1 MADRPSFR
9 ERIKAHTQNAWA
21 QAAREAAASFA
32 ADIGRRPIV
41 VPETCKLAMP
51 EFIPAVDPRYF
62 YPDHLAELFDVFE
75 AIERAARGEGPP
87 VKAIVCVPPQHGKS
101 TAVHTWLARFIGRF
115 PHLEN
120 AYCSYGATF
129 AETQSRKI
137 RNYAERAGIE
147 LSEDSSSKAEWLTPH
162 GGGLRAVG
170 IGGGLTGNPI
180 TGVGVIDDPVKDRVQ
195 AESVGERN
203 KQWEWKSD
211 VFDTRLAENASEI
224 VVMTRWHVD
233 DMVGRLKKQHAGSK
247 ILRVIELKAISTNPD
262 GSERALAPKLKS
274 LDFLREK
281 RRKSTVYSWEGMFQQ
296 NPLTRGGAVF
306 GDLDSACLV
315 SPAEVPRHGRTVIGV
330 DLAYTARTSADY
342 TVALVLREANGAR
355 WVVEVLR
362 FQKDA
367 TDGVD
372 ELQAISAR
380 YPNAPMLWHGSTTE
394 VGGAKMI
401 AKLGLRR
408 LRAELAQGD
417 KFVRAQEAA
426 GAWKAGDIRVPVGLP
441 WTQDFLDEVQTF
453 TGVGDTND
461 DQVDALSSAWTAL
474 GTFVKVQPEAGEA
487 LGFAP
492 LGPSDMGNMSGW

>member
-1 MADRPSFR
+1 MADRPSYR
-9 ERIKAHTQNAWA
+9 ERIRAHTRSVWA
-21 QAAREAAASFA
+21 DAAREAAQSFA
-32 ADIGRRPIV
+32 ADMGRRPIV
-41 VPETCKLAMP
+41 VPELCKLAMP
-51 EFIPAVDPRYF
+51 EFIPSVDPRYF
-62 YPDHLAELFDVFE
+62 FPEHLRELFDVFE
-75 AIERAARGEGPP
+75 DIERAARGEGPP

-147 LSEDSSSKAEWLTPH
+147 LSDDSSSKAEWLTPH

-180 TGVGVIDDPVKDRVQ
+180 SGVGVIDDPIKDRVQ

-211 VFDTRLAENASEI
+211 VFDTRLSETASEI

-233 DMVGRLKKQHAGSK
+233 DMVGRLKKNFGSK
-247 ILRVIELKAISTNPD
+247 YRVIELKAISTNPD
-262 GSERALAPKLKS
+262 GTERALAPKLKS
-274 LDFLREK
+274 LDFLREQ
-281 RRKSTVYSWEGMFQQ
+281 RRKRTSYSWEGMFQQ

-306 GDLDSACLV
+306 GDLDTSCLV
-315 SPAEVPRHGRTVIGV
+315 LPSDVPRHGRTVIGV
-330 DLAYTARTSADY
+330 DLAYTASTSADY
-342 TVALVLREANGAR
+342 TVAVVLREANGAR

-367 TDGVD
+367 TDGID
-372 ELQAISAR
+372 ELRALSAR
-380 YPNAPMLWHGSTTE
+380 YPNAPLLWHGSTTE

-408 LRAELAQGD
+408 LRAVLADGD

-426 GAWKAGDIRVPVGLP
+426 GAWKAGDVRVPIGLP

-453 TGVGDTND
+453 TGVGDVHD
-461 DQVDALSSAWTAL
+461 DQVDALSSGWTAL
-474 GTFVKVQPEAGEA
+474 GTFQKASPPEGKPQ
-487 LGFAP
+487 GFTP
-492 LGPSDMGNMSGW
+492 LGTSDMGSMNGW

>member
-1 MADRPSFR
+1 MADRPSYR
-9 ERIKAHTQNAWA
+9 ERIRAHTRNAWA
-21 QAAREAAASFA
+21 EAAREAASAFA
-32 ADIGRRPIV
+32 ADLGRRPIV
-41 VPETCKLAMP
+41 VPELCKLAMS

-62 YPDHLAELFDVFE
+62 YPDHLAELFEVFE
-75 AIERAARGEGPP
+75 DIERAARGEGPP

-137 RNYAERAGIE
+137 RNYAERAGVE

-180 TGVGVIDDPVKDRVQ
+180 TGVGVIDDPIKDRVQ

-203 KQWEWKSD
+203 KQWEWKGD
-211 VFDTRLAENASEI
+211 VFDTRLSETASEI
-224 VVMTRWHVD
+224 LVMTRWHVD
-233 DMVGRLKKQHAGSK
+233 DMVGRLKKQHAGTK
-247 ILRVIELKAISTNPD
+247 NLRVIELKAISTNPD
-262 GSERALAPKLKS
+262 GTERALAPKLKG

-281 RRKSTVYSWEGMFQQ
+281 RRKSTLYSWEGMFQQ

-306 GDLDSACLV
+306 GDLPEACLV
-315 SPAEVPRHGRTVIGV
+315 SPSDVPRHGRIAIGV
-330 DLAYTARTSADY
+330 DLAYTASTAADY
-342 TVALVLREANGAR
+342 TVAVVLREANGAR

-362 FQKDA
+362 FQKDSSE
-367 TDGVD
+367 GV
-372 ELQAISAR
+372 EALQKLSAR
-380 YPNAPMLWHGSTTE
+380 YPTAPMLWHGSTTE

-408 LRAELAQGD
+408 LRAVLAQGD
-417 KFVRAQEAA
+417 KFVRSQEAA
-426 GAWKAGDIRVPVGLP
+426 GGWKAGDIRVPRGLP

-453 TGVGDTND
+453 TGVGDAQD
-461 DQVDALSSAWTAL
+461 DQVDALASAWTAL
-474 GTFVKVQPEAGEA
+474 GTFQKSAPSTGPER
-487 LGFAP
+487 GFTP
-492 LGPSDMGNMSGW
+492 LSNSDMGSMNGW